1 MQETY
6 KALSDATGTFDDGK
20 YKGEE
25 EEREEEEIEEERPK
39 ISEIKEE
46 EEGNA

>member
-6 KALSDATGTFDDGK
+6 KALSDTIGTSDDGK

-25 EEREEEEIEEERPK
+25 EEEEVEEERPK
-39 ISEIKEE
+39 ISEINEEE
-46 EEGNA
+46 EEGKA